1 MEQDKQP
8 MQRRVKVVDASEH
21 RSGTLRA
28 AVKPH
33 KRPTE
38 PDVKQTIATFMA
50 NLKTR
55 LTQTYYGSTIDK
67 NAAVLRAN
75 FGKLAATDELYLLC
89 DPTATGKAGMLLAK
103 SGIHLADGRGGT
115 LAIAWKDL
123 PGQTIAYNRGTLTV
137 GQSGIATNDGQTLAS
152 LLKQIQTLYAK

>member
-8 MQRRVKVVDASEH
+8 RRVKVTNATEH
-21 RSGTLRA
+21 RSGTIRA

-33 KRPTE
+33 KRAAE
-38 PDVKQTIATFMA
+38 PNVKQAVATFMG

-67 NAAVLRAN
+67 NAPILRSN
-75 FGKLAATDELYLLC
+75 FGKLAADDELYLLC
-89 DPTATGKAGMLLAK
+89 DPTGTGKAGILLAK

-123 PGQTIAYNRGTLTV
+123 PGQTIAYQRGTLTI
-137 GQSGIATNDGQTLAS
+137 GQSGIATTDGQTLAS
-152 LLKQIQTLYAK
+152 LLTQIQALYAK